1 MKRARQSALSLV
13 GSTYRSIG
21 QWSKRVEVSE
31 WATGSGSTSEG
42 RSRTSSWPT
51 RQGQARVYKAP
62 TTPDD
67 PTIGFFAGLER
78 AAEDLDLELGALLG
92 QVDTIVHGTT
102 ITTNA
107 VLTGNGATTGFVTTK
122 GFRDVLNMRRGLKA
136 RQFDKYAPPPPL
148 VPRHRIQVVE
158 ERITLDGAVMTP
170 LQRGG
175 RPRRGERAARG
186 AGRRGRGLLPV
197 VVPQPRAR
205 AADRRDPAGG
215 AAGRLRLALD
225 RGAAA
230 DPRLRAPFDDR
241 AERLRRPGAQALPAC
256 AWRRSW
262 RRAGSAG
269 RC

>member
-1 MKRARQSALSLV
+1 MGYRIGVDIGGTFTDLLV
-13 GSTYRSIG
+13 AD
-21 QWSKRVEVSE
+21 E
-31 WATGSGSTSEG
+31 
-42 RSRTSSWPT
+42 
-51 RQGQARVYKAP
+51 QGQARVYKAP

-67 PTIGFFAGLER
+67 PTVGFFAGLER
-78 AAEDLDLELGALLG
+78 AAGDLGLELGALLG

-170 LQRGG
+170 LSEDDVRAAGA
-175 RPRRGERAARG
+175 RAARG
-186 AGRRGRGLLPV
+186 AGRRRRGLLPV

-230 DPRLRAPFDDR
+230 DPRLRAPQHDR
-241 AERLRRPGAQALPAC
+241 AERLRRPGAQALPGA
-256 AWRRSW
+256 AGGGAGGA
-262 RRAGSAG
+262 RASAG